1 MNYGKRLVEMSFDRI
16 GREKR
21 EVWGKSVFN
30 ALCIC
35 MKLLEKNNYF
45 VISKFMNFKV
55 WKQLFRLKKRI
66 VGNLCVYFGKFIFFG
81 YC

>member
-55 WKQLFRLKKRI
+55 WK
-66 VGNLCVYFGKFIFFG
+66 
-81 YC
+81 